1 MSDRIAVALARCEDY
16 EPGRVE
22 ETVRRSVNLLGGMA
36 EFVHEGQR
44 VLLKPNLCR
53 PMAPDSAV
61 TTHPAVVRAVAIL
74 VREVGASPVIA
85 ESPGGAF
92 TERILRRLYAKTGMA
107 RIARETGAELNY
119 DVRARHVS
127 HPGARLLHM
136 LDIIHVATEVD
147 AIISLPKLKTHN
159 LTRITGATKNL
170 FGLVPGV
177 TKIGY
182 HNKLQ
187 DVERFSTGLIDIL
200 TYAEPVLSLM
210 DGIVAMHGNGPSGGN
225 PFPMHAVIAS
235 RNAVAV
241 DVVAAHLVG
250 MDPMTIAPVRIAIQ
264 QGLCAGEVSE
274 LDVRGEPLGE
284 LRVAGFRPGTATV
297 MDPGLLPRRL
307 LRILAPL
314 LMARRVKGSGSET
327 LNVSAFPPLVRQ
339 WVTKQMVPT
348 PVAGA
353 KCTGCGFCA
362 EHCPVDAI
370 VVTDLRAHM
379 DASKCIRCYC
389 CHELCPHL
397 AVELKRSWL
406 GKLLFGE

>member
-1 MSDRIAVALARCEDY
+1 
-16 EPGRVE
+16 
-22 ETVRRSVNLLGGMA
+22 
-36 EFVHEGQR
+36 
-44 VLLKPNLCR
+44 
-53 PMAPDSAV
+53 
-61 TTHPAVVRAVAIL
+61 
-74 VREVGASPVIA
+74 
-85 ESPGGAF
+85 
-92 TERILRRLYAKTGMA
+92 
-107 RIARETGAELNY
+107 
-119 DVRARHVS
+119 
-127 HPGARLLHM
+127 
-136 LDIIHVATEVD
+136 
-147 AIISLPKLKTHN
+147 
-159 LTRITGATKNL
+159 
-170 FGLVPGV
+170 
-177 TKIGY
+177 
-182 HNKLQ
+182 
-187 DVERFSTGLIDIL
+187 
-200 TYAEPVLSLM
+200 
-210 DGIVAMHGNGPSGGN
+210 
-225 PFPMHAVIAS
+225 MHAVIAS

-274 LDVRGEPLGE
+274 FDVRGEPLGE